1 MDPEPAP
8 AAAAEVAPAAPQK
21 DLEHAIEIIDGEH
34 TKYPAALA
42 SHEKVLEDKELFL
55 ALLQDLCTKLQDAE
69 PKQWRPTKF
78 RVPTGALP
86 SCCCCQAARVLCC
99 CCLAASCVSRS
110 SPHKTGTA
118 PSPQPV
124 RLPAA

>member
-1 MDPEPAP
+1 MEPEPVAAP
-8 AAAAEVAPAAPQK
+8 EVAPVLQ
-21 DLEHAIEIIDGEH
+21 EHDVVIEEGEH
-34 TKYPAALA
+34 TKYPAPLA

-86 SCCCCQAARVLCC
+86 CGGHAV
-99 CCLAASCVSRS
+99 
-110 SPHKTGTA
+110 
-118 PSPQPV
+118 
-124 RLPAA
+124 

>member
-1 MDPEPAP
+1 MEPELAP
-8 AAAAEVAPAAPQK
+8 VAAEVAPAGPQEA
-21 DLEHAIEIIDGEH
+21 LEHAVEIIDGEH

-42 SHEKVLEDKELFL
+42 SHERVLEDKELFL

-86 SCCCCQAARVLCC
+86 S
-99 CCLAASCVSRS
+99 
-110 SPHKTGTA
+110 G
-118 PSPQPV
+118 
-124 RLPAA
+124 

>member
-1 MDPEPAP
+1 MLSGSLAARKEARVHSGRCLVEGVCLSLQQAGMDPEPVTAPEAP
-8 AAAAEVAPAAPQK
+8 APQ
-21 DLEHAIEIIDGEH
+21 EHQVVTEDGEH

-42 SHEKVLEDKELFL
+42 SHQQVLEDKGLFL

-86 SCCCCQAARVLCC
+86 AHSAVW
-99 CCLAASCVSRS
+99 
-110 SPHKTGTA
+110 
-118 PSPQPV
+118 
-124 RLPAA
+124 